1 MTLHWIQVQDD
12 THIASCPSGGF
23 YTISA
28 PVDRFT
34 AVAWWKRS
42 HDAEPETVYA
52 GTSLE
57 EMKIACAKDAEDR
70 ETRAKQDKRRAR
82 WADYM
87 AKNDPPTHF
96 NFTVNPGLKC
106 A

>member
-12 THIASCPSGGF
+12 THIASCPSGGY

-28 PVDRFT
+28 PIDRFT

-42 HDAEPETVYA
+42 HDAEAETVYA

-57 EMKIACAKDAEDR
+57 EMKIACGRDADDR
-70 ETRAKQDKRRAR
+70 EARAKQAARRAR

-87 AKNDPPTHF
+87 EKHDPPL
-96 NFTVNPGLKC
+96 NWNITVNTGPKC